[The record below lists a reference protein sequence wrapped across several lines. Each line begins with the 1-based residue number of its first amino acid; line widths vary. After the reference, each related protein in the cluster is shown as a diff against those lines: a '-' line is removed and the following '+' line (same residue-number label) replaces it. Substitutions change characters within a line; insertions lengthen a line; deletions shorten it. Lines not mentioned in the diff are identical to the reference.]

1 VNPER
6 LGWVMLA
13 IGIGVC
19 ALVWLA
25 FSLLAHLFGIQ
36 LGEALF

>member
-1 VNPER
+1 
-6 LGWVMLA
+6 MLA
-13 IGIGVC
+13 IGIGTC
-19 ALVWLA
+19 LLAWLV